1 MATTQSREMSDEHKA
16 ALATG
21 RAQSRA
27 VKAYLEALKTNK
39 PKRGRKRTTESIT
52 KRLEVIADELNS
64 ADALQEVQLLQEQ
77 TDLQTELES
86 FDQQIDMSA
95 LERDFVANAAP
106 YSASKGITY
115 GTWRRVGVSADLLR
129 EAGIPR

>member
-1 MATTQSREMSDEHKA
+1 MERRLGRFDNLDDAQAVVAIGAR
-16 ALATG
+16 ALTF
-21 RAQSRA
+21 
-27 VKAYLEALKTNK
+27 L
-39 PKRGRKRTTESIT
+39 
-52 KRLEVIADELNS
+52 
-64 ADALQEVQLLQEQ
+64 DALQEVLLLQEQ

-106 YSASKGITY
+106 YSASKGISY